1 MDGPQAGKKVDPFK
15 RSGTGSRYGTRACRN
30 GRGRAGTEEGVPE
43 RKRACRNGRGRAER
57 KTGVPE
63 GRRACWTEDGRA
75 GTEDGRAGTEDGYD
89 GGKDAQGAWKTGKAH
104 GRMGKRWEGRQAKEM
119 GASGYRGTGIQLP

>member
-1 MDGPQAGKKVDPFK
+1 MDGSQAGKKVDPFK

-30 GRGRAGTEEGVPE
+30 GRGRA
-43 RKRACRNGRGRAER
+43 ER

-63 GRRACWTEDGRA
+63 GRRACW
-75 GTEDGRAGTEDGYD
+75 TEDGRAGTEDGYD